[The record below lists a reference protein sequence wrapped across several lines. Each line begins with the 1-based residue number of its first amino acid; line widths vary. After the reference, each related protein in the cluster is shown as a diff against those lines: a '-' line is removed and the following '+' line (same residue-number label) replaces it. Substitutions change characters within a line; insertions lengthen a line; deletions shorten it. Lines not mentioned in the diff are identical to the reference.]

1 MGSICCGLRERLE
14 DEWPPRPQM
23 DLKKEED
30 ASEEGRRVDKARE
43 EEDGHYNEQKEDKAL
58 EEDRHDNELPAA
70 KVLGEDRR
78 EPPLPALPEGNPQT
92 FEEHLAMLAD
102 LTTYF
107 HALNGTRPR
116 VRPTGTPELGDL
128 VEMAQGSDHLQGYA
142 VVTEVHEAH
151 LTVMV
156 LYEDRRTVRAESSR
170 RATRS
175 MPDARG
181 KSLWMSVTVN
191 FLSSSK
197 GARRWNS
204 WLTSASPQASLP
216 ISVLTSFARLRR
228 DDRLNPACASAC
240 MAYTFKGLSSR
251 YSGSQK
257 ESMAATSPDAQ
268 KVQPSD
274 ELPVTPAYK
283 NITKKVCRE
292 TIPRSCVV
300 MGGVLCCDE
309 AGSIPQRSQRPQSPQ
324 KGRAKPYMNPL
335 PTTPSDPW
343 SSAMA
348 AKNMP
353 QIPKVSRSC
362 FVCYTCAATDKVR
375 KGDLEAQLG
384 AAPSLSNEAY
394 KRAPIRRT

>member
-1 MGSICCGLRERLE
+1 
-14 DEWPPRPQM
+14 M

-156 LYEDRRTVRAESSR
+156 LYEDRRTVRAESWPYKSNVMLESVVGR
-170 RATRS
+170 LGKRVQVKPSCNAQYAGREGQVALDERHS
-175 MPDARG
+175 EFPIFIQRG
-181 KSLWMSVTVN
+181 QTVELVVN
-191 FLSSSK
+191 VRF
-197 GARRWNS
+197 
-204 WLTSASPQASLP
+204 SASE
-216 ISVLTSFARLRR
+216 
-228 DDRLNPACASAC
+228 SAH
-240 MAYTFKGLSSR
+240 FGI
-251 YSGSQK
+251 
-257 ESMAATSPDAQ
+257 
-268 KVQPSD
+268 D
-274 ELPVTPAYK
+274 ELCEVA
-283 NITKKVCRE
+283 E
-292 TIPRSCVV
+292 
-300 MGGVLCCDE
+300 G
-309 AGSIPQRSQRPQSPQ
+309 
-324 KGRAKPYMNPL
+324 
-335 PTTPSDPW
+335 
-343 SSAMA
+343 
-348 AKNMP
+348 
-353 QIPKVSRSC
+353 
-362 FVCYTCAATDKVR
+362 
-375 KGDLEAQLG
+375 
-384 AAPSLSNEAY
+384 
-394 KRAPIRRT
+394 